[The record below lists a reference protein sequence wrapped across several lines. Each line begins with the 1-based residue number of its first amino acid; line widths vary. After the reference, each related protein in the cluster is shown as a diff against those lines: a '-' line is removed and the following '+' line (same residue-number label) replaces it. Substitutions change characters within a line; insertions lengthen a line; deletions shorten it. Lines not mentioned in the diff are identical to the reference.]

1 MQRESFLAHLEDDGQ
16 LLRRGFRVSNTH
28 QPDLERRQLLGEEL
42 RGLVVLLPGVDI
54 WELGEDVIQ
63 GQIPGL
69 PERVLVGGRGGGGG
83 GGGRGCDSGVH
94 LYDLITLSARR
105 KFRNRLATRRS

>member
-69 PERVLVGGRGGGGG
+69 PERVLVGGREGG
-83 GGGRGCDSGVH
+83 GCDSGVH